1 MSSFNE
7 VPDVDFTVSTTGGDE
22 VGVWCKI
29 KSVNLSFVS
38 YEGVHEGH
46 NSVIPNLDGL
56 IPRGGDNDWLLD
68 IMEISN
74 AGNPV
79 SMWVLVNGELADS
92 VDVPNLDGFID
103 RSRGDLSVVW
113 GESNGEDIL
122 GVTDKSLMGL
132 GGLEVPKS
140 DGTIP

>member
-1 MSSFNE
+1 
-7 VPDVDFTVSTTGGDE
+7 
-22 VGVWCKI
+22 
-29 KSVNLSFVS
+29 
-38 YEGVHEGH
+38 VHEGH

-103 RSRGDLSVVW
+103 RSRGDLSVIW
-113 GESNGEDIL
+113 GESNREDIF
-122 GVTDKSLMGL
+122 GVTNKSLVGL
-132 GGLEVPKS
+132 GGLEVPES